1 MNNIISLVPIRAGS
15 KGLKNKN
22 VAKIQG
28 IPLYLRTVNQALR
41 ITEKCIINTN
51 INSILKKKDFDKNI
65 ILFERDKKFAE
76 DDTHMNS
83 VLKDL
88 FIKMNL
94 LNKVIVLLQA
104 TSPLRKDEDIK
115 NAINIFKKGK
125 YSMVMSVRRV
135 QSNFL
140 KYGYENK
147 KKFTPFAK
155 QYLYKNRQ
163 SLPKVLAPN
172 GAIFI
177 FSANE
182 FLKKNKLP
190 ENNIGFYEM
199 PDERSIDID
208 KKEDLNKIRRI
219 ISKNTN

>member
-1 MNNIISLVPIRAGS
+1 MNNFISLVPIRAGS

-22 VAKIQG
+22 IAKIQG

-41 ITEKCIINTN
+41 ITEKCIINTD
-51 INSILKKKDFDKNI
+51 INSILKKKDFDENI
-65 ILFERDKKFAE
+65 VLFQRDKKFAR
-76 DDTHMNS
+76 DNTNMNS

-94 LNKVIVLLQA
+94 INKVIVLLQA

-115 NAINIFKKGK
+115 NAIKIFNNGK
-125 YSMVMSVRRV
+125 YSMVISVKRV
-135 QSNFL
+135 KSNIL
-140 KYGYENK
+140 KYGYENNES
-147 KKFTPFAK
+147 FTPISK
-155 QYLYKNRQ
+155 KYLYKNRQ
-163 SLPKVLAPN
+163 SLPKVFAPN
-172 GAIFI
+172 GAIYI
-177 FSANE
+177 FSVNE

-199 PDERSIDID
+199 PYERSIDID

-219 ISKNTN
+219 ISSDKN

>member
-1 MNNIISLVPIRAGS
+1 MKNFISLVPIRAGS

-22 VAKIQG
+22 IAKIQG

-41 ITEKCIINTN
+41 ITEKCIINTD

-65 ILFERDKKFAE
+65 VLFKRDKKFAE

-94 LNKVIVLLQA
+94 MNKVIVLLQA

-125 YSMVMSVRRV
+125 YSMVIGVRRV

-147 KKFTPFAK
+147 EKFTPFAK

-177 FSANE
+177 FSVNE

-190 ENNIGFYEM
+190 ENNIGYYEM
-199 PDERSIDID
+199 PEERSIDID
-208 KKEDLNKIRRI
+208 TKEDLNRIRRI

>member
-1 MNNIISLVPIRAGS
+1 MNNFISLVPIRAGS

-22 VAKIQG
+22 IAKIQG

-41 ITEKCIINTN
+41 ITEKCIINTD

-65 ILFERDKKFAE
+65 VLFKRDKKFAE
-76 DDTHMNS
+76 DNTNMNS

-94 LNKVIVLLQA
+94 INKVIVLLQA

-115 NAINIFKKGK
+115 NAINIFNKGK
-125 YSMVMSVRRV
+125 YSMVISVRRV

-140 KYGYENK
+140 KYGYENNERFKPISK
-147 KKFTPFAK
+147 K
-155 QYLYKNRQ
+155 YLYKNRQ
-163 SLPKVLAPN
+163 SLPKVFAPN
-172 GAIFI
+172 GAIYI
-177 FSANE
+177 FSVNE

-199 PDERSIDID
+199 PYERSIDID

-219 ISKNTN
+219 IRSDKN

>member
-1 MNNIISLVPIRAGS
+1 MNNFISLVPIRAGS

-22 VAKIQG
+22 IAKIQG

-41 ITEKCIINTN
+41 ITEKCIINTD

-65 ILFERDKKFAE
+65 VLFKRDKKFAE
-76 DDTHMNS
+76 DDTDMNS

-88 FIKMNL
+88 FLKMNL
-94 LNKVIVLLQA
+94 INKVIVLLQA

-115 NAINIFKKGK
+115 NAIKIFNKGK
-125 YSMVMSVRRV
+125 YSMVLSVRRV

-140 KYGYENK
+140 KYGYENNER
-147 KKFTPFAK
+147 FTPISK
-155 QYLYKNRQ
+155 KYLYKNRQ
-163 SLPKVLAPN
+163 SLPKVFAPN
-172 GAIFI
+172 GAIYI
-177 FSANE
+177 FSVNE

-199 PDERSIDID
+199 PYERSIDID

-219 ISKNTN
+219 ISSDKN

>member
-1 MNNIISLVPIRAGS
+1 MKNFISLVPIRAGS

-22 VAKIQG
+22 IAKIQG

-41 ITEKCIINTN
+41 ITEKCIINTD

-65 ILFERDKKFAE
+65 VLFKRDKKFAE
-76 DDTHMNS
+76 DNTNMNS

-94 LNKVIVLLQA
+94 INKVIVLLQA

-115 NAINIFKKGK
+115 NAINIFNKGK
-125 YSMVMSVRRV
+125 YSMVISVRRV

-140 KYGYENK
+140 KYGYENNER
-147 KKFTPFAK
+147 FTPISK
-155 QYLYKNRQ
+155 KYLYKNRQ
-163 SLPKVLAPN
+163 SLPKVFAPN
-172 GAIFI
+172 GAIYI
-177 FSANE
+177 FSVNE

-199 PDERSIDID
+199 PYERSIDID

-219 ISKNTN
+219 ISSYKN

>member
-1 MNNIISLVPIRAGS
+1 MNNFISLVPIRAGS

-41 ITEKCIINTN
+41 ITEKCIINTD

-177 FSANE
+177 FSVNE

-190 ENNIGFYEM
+190 ENNIGYYEM
-199 PDERSIDID
+199 PFDRSIDID

>member
-1 MNNIISLVPIRAGS
+1 
-15 KGLKNKN
+15 
-22 VAKIQG
+22 
-28 IPLYLRTVNQALR
+28 
-41 ITEKCIINTN
+41 
-51 INSILKKKDFDKNI
+51 
-65 ILFERDKKFAE
+65 
-76 DDTHMNS
+76 
-83 VLKDL
+83 
-88 FIKMNL
+88 
-94 LNKVIVLLQA
+94 
-104 TSPLRKDEDIK
+104 
-115 NAINIFKKGK
+115 
-125 YSMVMSVRRV
+125 MVM
-135 QSNFL
+135 
-140 KYGYENK
+140 KIK